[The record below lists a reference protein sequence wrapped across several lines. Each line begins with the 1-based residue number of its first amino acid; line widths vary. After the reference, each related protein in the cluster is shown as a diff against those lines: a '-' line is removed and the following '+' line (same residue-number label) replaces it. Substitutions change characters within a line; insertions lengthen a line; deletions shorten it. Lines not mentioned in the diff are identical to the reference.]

1 MRRNTL
7 SLIAIAAT
15 LAAQPATAAPAR
27 TSLRAA
33 GASPVAAGGAVPQ
46 AMMTM
51 TSTSSDTTLSVGA
64 GRLVNLPRAMA
75 DLFVAD
81 DKVADVQ
88 VKSPTQLYIFGK
100 SGGETTVSATDRAGN
115 VVWASTVRVGTNIG
129 SLAQMLKIAMPESD
143 IRVTVMNGLVLL
155 TGNVGSPGEIEEAQ
169 RLTQALAG
177 EGTQV
182 VSRLKTPVPLQV
194 NLSVRIAE
202 VSRDLA
208 KQIGVNLIN
217 RDTSGGFVFGISQG
231 TPGSIKT
238 ITAGQD
244 PSGLPQGGT
253 LGTFPTKGVGTTLG
267 ALARFAGMDILG
279 TLDLAETDGLVSTL
293 AEPNLTAISGET
305 ASFLAGGEIPVPLAQ
320 GLGAVSVEYKQYG
333 VSLAFTPTVFADG
346 RISLRVRPEVS
357 QLSSAGSVTVSGFT
371 IPGITTRRVET
382 TIELGSGQSFMIG
395 GLLSN
400 NTNNT
405 TDKAPFLGDLPILGA
420 LFRSNSFRRQQ
431 TELVVIITPY
441 LVRPVAAG
449 SIALP
454 TDGYRAPTDGE
465 RLLLGKS
472 AAGKTGARA
481 PRPMLSTPTFP
492 ADRTGSAADAAIA
505 GPNAATSA
513 ALAKASPGTLATAL
527 PRTAAK

>member
-1 MRRNTL
+1 MRRL
-7 SLIAIAAT
+7 SLLAIAAV
-15 LAAQPATAAPAR
+15 LSAPAQAAPAR
-27 TSLRAA
+27 TSLRPAA
-33 GASPVAAGGAVPQ
+33 PAATGNAPIPQ
-46 AMMTM
+46 AMMSM
-51 TSTSSDTTLSVGA
+51 TSTSTDTTLSVGA

-115 VVWASTVRVGTNIG
+115 VVWTSTVRVGTNIG
-129 SLAQMLKIAMPESD
+129 SLAQMLKIAMPDSD

-155 TGNVGSPGEIEEAQ
+155 TGNVSSPGEIEEAQ
-169 RLTQALAG
+169 RLAQALAG
-177 EGTQV
+177 EGAQV
-182 VSRLKTPVPLQV
+182 VTRLKTPVPLQV

-208 KQIGVNLIN
+208 KQIGVNLLS
-217 RDTSGGFVFGISQG
+217 RDTSGGFLFGISRGNPG
-231 TPGSIKT
+231 TISTVQPGDPLGRV
-238 ITAGQD
+238 AGSTGYSFA
-244 PSGLPQGGT
+244 PKAGST
-253 LGTFPTKGVGTTLG
+253 MLG
-267 ALARFAGMDILG
+267 AAGKFMGLDILS

-333 VSLAFTPTVFADG
+333 VSLSFTPTVFSDG

-400 NTNNT
+400 NTNNS

-420 LFRSNSFRRQQ
+420 LFRSNNFRRQQ

-472 AAGKTGARA
+472 ASGKSGARA
-481 PRPMLSTPTFP
+481 PRPMLSTPTFS
-492 ADRTGSAADAAIA
+492 DRTGSADAAIA
-505 GPNAATSA
+505 GPTAATSA
-513 ALAKASPGTLATAL
+513 ALAKASGPGGATITNVL
-527 PRTAAK
+527 RPVVK